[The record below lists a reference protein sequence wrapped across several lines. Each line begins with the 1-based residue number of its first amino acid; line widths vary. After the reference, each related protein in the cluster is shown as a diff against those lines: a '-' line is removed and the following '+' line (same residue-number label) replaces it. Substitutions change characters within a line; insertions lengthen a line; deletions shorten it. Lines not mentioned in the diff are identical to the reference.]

1 MDQPWVLIVL
11 VGLVLIVYARMQP
24 SSKSDK
30 GSPGVNMKE
39 LEETM
44 EHFAA
49 ELEEQNQALIGMFAE
64 TKKEHAVKT
73 AKLTARIEALEKHNQ
88 HQQQELLRLSYALEQ
103 QPKLT
108 AAVEKG
114 AILTSATA
122 PVAAQVTQPIDVITE
137 VEQNPVTPEPATES
151 IKQRYGALFEL
162 YDQGKSIEMIA
173 KKLGMNKGEV
183 SLIIQLAKQEERVNA

>member
-64 TKKEHAVKT
+64 TKKEHAVQT

-114 AILTSATA
+114 AILTSNTE
-122 PVAAQVTQPIDVITE
+122 AALVTQPINVPTA
-137 VEQNPVTPEPATES
+137 VEQTPVTPEPATES
-151 IKQRYGALFEL
+151 IKQRYGTLFEL

>member
-11 VGLVLIVYARMQP
+11 VGLVLIVYAKMQP
-24 SSKSDK
+24 SSKRDK
-30 GSPGVNMKE
+30 GSSGVNMKE

-64 TKKEHAVKT
+64 TKKEYAIHT

-88 HQQQELLRLSYALEQ
+88 QQQQELLKLSYALEQ
-103 QPKLT
+103 LPKH
-108 AAVEKG
+108 AV
-114 AILTSATA
+114 ATA
-122 PVAAQVTQPIDVITE
+122 DKGGSSI
-137 VEQNPVTPEPATES
+137 PVTSQEAIQAIPPTTADEQEPVMSEPVTES

>member
-64 TKKEHAVKT
+64 TKKEHAVQT

-114 AILTSATA
+114 AILTSNTE
-122 PVAAQVTQPIDVITE
+122 AALIDVPTA
-137 VEQNPVTPEPATES
+137 VEQTPVTPEPATES
-151 IKQRYGALFEL
+151 IKQRYGTLFEL